1 MSVFAFS
8 SELLFSLMVGGL
20 NCWSLCCI
28 SSVTLVMVHM
38 VDSLFA
44 VGSGES
50 VSSSIRAPV
59 SSTDKNQLFVIVVIV
74 CIVLQNFKNMNI
86 KGVLSLTYVSNTLHK
101 VFRFTEF
108 FDHGILETVYC
119 FWH

>member
-8 SELLFSLMVGGL
+8 SELLFSLMAGGL

-28 SSVTLVMVHM
+28 SSVTLVMVHI

-59 SSTDKNQLFVIVVIV
+59 SSTDKNQLFVIVV
-74 CIVLQNFKNMNI
+74 CITLQNFKNINV

-101 VFRFTEF
+101 VFRLTEF
-108 FDHGILETVYC
+108 FDHGIL
-119 FWH
+119 